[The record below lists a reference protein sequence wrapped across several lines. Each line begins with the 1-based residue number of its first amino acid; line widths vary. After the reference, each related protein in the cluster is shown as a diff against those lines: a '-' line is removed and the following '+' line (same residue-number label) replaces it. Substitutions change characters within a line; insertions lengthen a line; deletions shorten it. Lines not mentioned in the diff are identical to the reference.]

1 VWLHSFRDP
10 LRWVLSGYAVP
21 APRKVKMKVL
31 ARYGDRSGIWV
42 ESGTYLGQTSK
53 LLAREAS
60 LVITIEPSPDLVRRA
75 RKTLAKYANI
85 QLIQGLSENHLPGI
99 LPNLSGHVSFWLD
112 GHASGGMTYGKPEDT
127 PIREELRL
135 IGMYLS
141 NWESVCVFVDDFRGF
156 GLRSTVFSDYPMRSE
171 LVQWADEH
179 GLNWT
184 IEHDIFVA
192 HS

>member
-1 VWLHSFRDP
+1 MWLHSLWDY
-10 LRWVLSGYAVP
+10 LHWVLNGYPVP

-31 ARYGDRSGIWV
+31 ARYGDLSGTWV

-53 LLAREAS
+53 FLAREAS
-60 LVITIEPSPDLVRRA
+60 LVVTIEPSLELARRA
-75 RKTLAKYANI
+75 SKKLAKYANVR
-85 QLIQGLSENHLPGI
+85 LIQGLSETQLPGI
-99 LPNLSGHVSFWLD
+99 LPNLSGRVSFWLD

-135 IGMYLS
+135 ISMNLS
-141 NWESVCVFVDDFRGF
+141 NWDSVCVLVDDFRGF
-156 GLRSTVFSDYPMRSE
+156 GMRGAVKSDYPLRSE

-179 GLNWT
+179 NLNWT